1 MARGTTVSTGALALI
16 LTAAVFHAVWN
27 LAAKTA
33 RGDTTVFV
41 WCYFTLGGLLCLPV
55 GLIQMLRTDAAYGWG
70 LAAAALVS
78 AVIHIGYAT
87 LLQTGYRR
95 ADLGVVYPVARGVGP
110 VLTMA
115 VAVGLL
121 GERPGPAALAG
132 GAVVISGILIVTGRR
147 LLHRH
152 ERLTAGLL
160 YGSATGAAIAAY
172 TLWDSFAVTALGL
185 EPILYFALSS
195 VLQSAVM
202 LPWVLRR
209 RGLVRPTWHAD
220 RRPVIIVAAL
230 SPLAYILVLYA
241 MTTTPVALVAP
252 VRESSLVI
260 GALLAWWLLREPD
273 PVRRTVGA
281 AVVCAGIG
289 LIVMG

>member
-1 MARGTTVSTGALALI
+1 MSTGALALI

-33 RGDTTVFV
+33 RGDTAVFV

-55 GLIQMLRTDAAYGWG
+55 GLVQMLRTGAAYGWE
-70 LAAAALVS
+70 LVAAALVS

-110 VLTMA
+110 VLTMV

-121 GERPGPAALAG
+121 GERPGIAALTG
-132 GAVVISGILIVTGRR
+132 GAVVVGGILIVTGRR
-147 LLHRH
+147 LLRRGD
-152 ERLTAGLL
+152 RLRTGLL

-209 RGLVRPTWHAD
+209 RSLIRPTWRTD
-220 RRPVIIVAAL
+220 RRPVIVVAVL

-241 MTTTPVALVAP
+241 MATTPVALVAP
-252 VRESSLVI
+252 VRESSIVI
-260 GALLAWWLLREPD
+260 GALLAWWLFKEPD
-273 PVRRTVGA
+273 PVRRTLGA

-289 LIVMG
+289 LVVSG